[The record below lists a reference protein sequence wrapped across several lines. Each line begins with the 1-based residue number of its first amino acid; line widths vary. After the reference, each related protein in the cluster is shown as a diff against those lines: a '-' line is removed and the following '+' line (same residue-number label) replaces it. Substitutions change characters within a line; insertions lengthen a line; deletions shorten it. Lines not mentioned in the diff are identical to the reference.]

1 MLILVQLFS
10 DRLRNEQLKVQEELS
25 QISELIQEDMSGIAL
40 IKIYAQE
47 QNERRAFR
55 QNNQQLLGANSK
67 LAKTQTVSAEWIGLC
82 VY

>member
-25 QISELIQEDMSGIAL
+25 QISELIQEDMSGIL
-40 IKIYAQE
+40 QE

-55 QNNQQLLGANSK
+55 QNNQQLLGANQ
-67 LAKTQTVSAEWIGLC
+67 AGENAQYCFRW
-82 VY
+82 